1 MKEIYMS
8 QIKSIAILCLEVFE
22 EQDNVYPDMRTVR
35 NKERAI
41 QNTLRKITKDK
52 EEQRKIYDAIDKEIF
67 NYEDCTYKPMCN
79 NLRALGYTVVEGR

>member
-1 MKEIYMS
+1 MKEISMS
-8 QIKSIAILCLEVFE
+8 QIKKIAVLALEVFE

-41 QNTLRKITKDK
+41 QNTLKTISKDE
-52 EEQRKIYDAIDKEIF
+52 EEQRKIYDAIEKEIF

>member
-8 QIKSIAILCLEVFE
+8 QIKKIAILCLEVFE
-22 EQDNVYPDMRTVR
+22 EQDNVYPDMRIVR

-41 QNTLRKITKDK
+41 QNTLKKISKDE
-52 EEQRKIYDAIDKEIF
+52 EEQRKIYNAIEKEIF

-79 NLRALGYTVVEGR
+79 NLRALGYTVVEGK

>member
-8 QIKSIAILCLEVFE
+8 QIKKMAILALEVFE
-22 EQDNVYPDMRTVR
+22 EQDNLYKDMRIVR

-41 QNTLRKITKDK
+41 KNVLNKITNNE
-52 EEQRKIYDAIDKEIF
+52 EEQRKIYNAIDDEIL

-79 NLRALGYTVVEGR
+79 NLKKLGYTVVERR

>member
-8 QIKSIAILCLEVFE
+8 QIRKIAILCLEVFE
-22 EQDNVYPDMRTVR
+22 EQDNVYPDMRAVR

-41 QNTLRKITKDK
+41 QNTLRKITEDK
-52 EEQRKIYDAIDKEIF
+52 EEQRKIYNAIYDEIF

-79 NLRALGYTVVEGR
+79 NLRALGYTVIEGR

>member
-8 QIKSIAILCLEVFE
+8 QIKKIAILALEVFE
-22 EQDNVYPDMRTVR
+22 EQDNIYPDMRTVR

-41 QNTLRKITKDK
+41 QNTLKIISKDQ
-52 EEQRKIYDAIDKEIF
+52 EEQRKIYDAIEKEIF

-79 NLRALGYTVVEGR
+79 NLKNLGYTVVERR

>member
-8 QIKSIAILCLEVFE
+8 QIKKIAILAVEIFE
-22 EQDNVYPDMRTVR
+22 EQDNNYPDRRVIK

-41 QNTLRKITKDK
+41 QNTLRKITEDK
-52 EEQRKIYDAIDKEIF
+52 EEQRKIYDAIEKEIF

-79 NLRALGYTVVEGR
+79 NLRNLGYTVVERR

>member
-8 QIKSIAILCLEVFE
+8 QIKKIAILAVEIFE
-22 EQDNVYPDMRTVR
+22 EQDNNYPDRRVIK

-41 QNTLRKITKDK
+41 QNTLRKITEDK
-52 EEQRKIYDAIDKEIF
+52 EEQRKIYDAIEKEIF

-79 NLRALGYTVVEGR
+79 NLRALGYTVVERR

>member
-22 EQDNVYPDMRTVR
+22 EQDNVYPDMRIVR

-41 QNTLRKITKDK
+41 QNTLRKITEDR
-52 EEQRKIYDAIDKEIF
+52 EEQRKIYVAIDKEIF

-79 NLRALGYTVVEGR
+79 NLKKLGYTVVERR

>member
-8 QIKSIAILCLEVFE
+8 QIKKIAILCLEVFE

-41 QNTLRKITKDK
+41 KNVLNKITEDE
-52 EEQRKIYDAIDKEIF
+52 EEQRKIYNAIDNEIL

>member
-8 QIKSIAILCLEVFE
+8 QIKKIAILAVEIFE
-22 EQDNVYPDMRTVR
+22 EEDNNYPDRRVIK

-41 QNTLRKITKDK
+41 QNTLRKITEDE
-52 EEQRKIYDAIDKEIF
+52 EEQRKIYDAIEKEIF

>member
-8 QIKSIAILCLEVFE
+8 QIKKIAILALEVFE
-22 EQDNVYPDMRTVR
+22 EQYNIYPDMRTVR

-41 QNTLRKITKDK
+41 QNTLKIISKDQ
-52 EEQRKIYDAIDKEIF
+52 EEQRKIYDAIEKEIF

-79 NLRALGYTVVEGR
+79 NLRNLGYTVVERR

>member
-8 QIKSIAILCLEVFE
+8 QIKKIAILAVEIFE
-22 EQDNVYPDMRTVR
+22 EEDNNYPDRRVIK

-41 QNTLRKITKDK
+41 KNVLNKITEDE
-52 EEQRKIYDAIDKEIF
+52 EEQRKIYNAIDNEIL

-79 NLRALGYTVVEGR
+79 NLRNLGYTVVEGR

>member
-8 QIKSIAILCLEVFE
+8 QIRKIAILCLEVFE

-41 QNTLRKITKDK
+41 KNVLNKITEDE
-52 EEQRKIYDAIDKEIF
+52 EEQRKIYNAIDNEIL

>member
-1 MKEIYMS
+1 MNEIYIS
-8 QIKSIAILCLEVFE
+8 QIKKIAILCLEVFE
-22 EQDNVYPDMRTVR
+22 EQDNVYPDMRIVR

-41 QNTLRKITKDK
+41 QNTLKTISKDE
-52 EEQRKIYDAIDKEIF
+52 EEQRKIYDAIEKEIF

>member
-8 QIKSIAILCLEVFE
+8 QIKKIAILALEVFE
-22 EQDNVYPDMRTVR
+22 EQDNIYPDMRTVR

-41 QNTLRKITKDK
+41 QNTLKIISKDQ
-52 EEQRKIYDAIDKEIF
+52 EEQRKIYDAIEKEIF

-79 NLRALGYTVVEGR
+79 NLRNLGYTVVERR

>member
-1 MKEIYMS
+1 MKEISMS
-8 QIKSIAILCLEVFE
+8 QIKKIAVLALEVFE

-41 QNTLRKITKDK
+41 QNTLKIISKDK
-52 EEQRKIYDAIDKEIF
+52 GEQRKIYDAIEKEIF

-79 NLRALGYTVVEGR
+79 NLRKLGYTVLEGR